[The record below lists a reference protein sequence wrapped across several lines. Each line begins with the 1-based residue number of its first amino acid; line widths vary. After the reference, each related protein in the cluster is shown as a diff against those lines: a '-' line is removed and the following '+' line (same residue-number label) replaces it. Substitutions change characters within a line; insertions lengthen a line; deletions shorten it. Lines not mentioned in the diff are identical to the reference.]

1 MSLGSSSANQRVEL
15 YDNDSELKVSVKSAG
30 SDNAL
35 VVTSAGSTANYPSTT
50 NASWGSTTV
59 TDSATLIA
67 SEDTNRISFKLTN
80 FGLNRVFLGFDN
92 TVTTANGFPLDQ
104 GDVYEQVITD
114 LYQGDVYCICA
125 TGESSDVRWVTYQ

>member
-15 YDNDSELKVSVKSAG
+15 YDNDSELKVTVKPAG

-35 VVTSAGSTANYPSTT
+35 VVTAAGSTANYPSTT
-50 NASWGSTTV
+50 SASWGSITV

-67 SEDTNRISFKLTN
+67 SQDISRISFKLTN
-80 FGLNRVFLGFDN
+80 YGLNRVFLGFNN

-114 LYQGDVYCICA
+114 LYQGAIYCICE
-125 TGESSDVRWVTYQ
+125 TGKTSDVRWVTYQ

>member
-15 YDNDSELKVSVKSAG
+15 YDNDTELKVSVKTAG

-50 NASWGSTTV
+50 DADWGSITV
-59 TDSATLIA
+59 TDSATLVI
-67 SEDTNRISFKLTN
+67 SLDTNRISFKLTN
-80 FGLNRVFLGFDN
+80 YGLKTVFLGFDN

-114 LYQGDVYCICA
+114 LYQGAVYLICA
-125 TGESSDVRWVTYQ
+125 SSESSDVRWVTYQ